1 MRWKANIKELLPGE
15 HLKYTLNISRLFDLT
30 SAETYSVEVAMQ
42 INENIRGKDMT
53 LEVKGVTFI
62 VKEPSEVR

>member
-1 MRWKANIKELLPGE
+1 
-15 HLKYTLNISRLFDLT
+15 
-30 SAETYSVEVAMQ
+30 MQ